1 MKKLTKIMSEVFYL
15 VVFYTALVG
24 YTIGYKIQH
33 LFSRKKEK

>member
-15 VVFYTALVG
+15 VVFYTALVA
-24 YTIGYKIQH
+24 YTIGYKVQH